1 MTFVLGI
8 RPIHQTSQTL
18 LQYYLL
24 YTISRRLFH
33 NTVLDSSTTVW
44 LKEETNQN
52 KETNANPNAPVE
64 TAIVESPGDD
74 CGDNN
79 AANGD
84 AWRSQGCW
92 QRLQLRRKKWKHESD
107 ETKRALWSSGTTSG
121 RREQFEYTHRMR
133 PPLFTFRMQLRIL
146 FGLECQKGKRHAF
159 PFLIF
164 GAAFEN

>member
-64 TAIVESPGDD
+64 TAIVEPPGDD
-74 CGDNN
+74 CGDNKT
-79 AANGD
+79 ANGD
-84 AWRSQGCW
+84 PWRSQGC
-92 QRLQLRRKKWKHESD
+92 
-107 ETKRALWSSGTTSG
+107 
-121 RREQFEYTHRMR
+121 
-133 PPLFTFRMQLRIL
+133 
-146 FGLECQKGKRHAF
+146 
-159 PFLIF
+159 
-164 GAAFEN
+164 